1 VQSITQVKLSCG
13 YQFLDQAQAAARGQ
27 DVDAARAI
35 LGELGVGGAV
45 LKKLASHGGGL
56 TESKVKDILYKY
68 KLDSTQATTRPLL
81 ALQPLLHRLVE
92 PSREEQ
98 VGGL

>member
-1 VQSITQVKLSCG
+1 VQL
-13 YQFLDQAQAAARGQ
+13 LHQAQAATREQ

-45 LKKLASHGGGL
+45 LRKLASHGGGL
-56 TESKVKDILYKY
+56 TESKIRDILNKR
-68 KLDSTQATTRPLL
+68 KLDSTKATTRPLL
-81 ALQPLLHRLVE
+81 ALQPLLLCLLE
-92 PSREEQ
+92 PSKEEQ

>member
-1 VQSITQVKLSCG
+1 VQL
-13 YQFLDQAQAAARGQ
+13 LHQAQAATREQ

-45 LKKLASHGGGL
+45 LRKLASHGGGL
-56 TESKVKDILYKY
+56 TKSKIREILKQSM
-68 KLDSTQATTRPLL
+68 LDSSKATTRPLL

-92 PSREEQ
+92 PSKEEQ

>member
-1 VQSITQVKLSCG
+1 
-13 YQFLDQAQAAARGQ
+13 LDQAQAAAREQ

-45 LKKLASHGGGL
+45 LRKLASHGGGL
-56 TESKVKDILYKY
+56 TESKVAGILKY
-68 KLDSTQATTRPLL
+68 HELDVTQATTCPLL
-81 ALQPLLHRLVE
+81 ALQPLLHCLVE

-98 VGGL
+98 VGGLCARAT